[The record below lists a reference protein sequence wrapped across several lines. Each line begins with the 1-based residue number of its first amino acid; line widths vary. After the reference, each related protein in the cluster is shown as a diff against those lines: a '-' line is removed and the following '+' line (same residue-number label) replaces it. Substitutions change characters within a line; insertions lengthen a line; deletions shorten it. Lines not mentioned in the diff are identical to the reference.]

1 MTVKLSALPLVG
13 KASRVAAGAARTVR
27 KTAEYSE
34 LSRLFAENSHVWG
47 WLRTESRIMP
57 ITGTAE
63 PGPQPAGLS
72 SKRRNLIAA
81 CLAHAL
87 HDGYTDGL
95 YAFLP
100 AWQSQFG
107 LSYAGIAIVRALY
120 FGPMGALQMPAN
132 RLLRTLSPCAALVVS
147 TLVAAVGFVFMAA
160 PLGFAGLCVGL
171 VVAGA
176 GSSVQHPRGSL
187 LVAET
192 YAAAAR
198 RPLGILQLLGRS
210 REGDHPCRRRAV
222 VADPR
227 LAPVVGLLALLG
239 LGVTLAL
246 LTLSPRVTLAAPS
259 GARAFP
265 GGRGRSGF
273 AWLMTIGAFD
283 TATRMGYLLFLPFLI
298 HARGGASASVGLGLS
313 LLFIGGA
320 LGKATCGWLGEQL
333 GVVRA
338 VIATRDRHS
347 AADHRHAAHA
357 ACGDV
362 SSPSAARIV
371 LYGTSS
377 VLYGL
382 RRARSRW
389 RRGPSFRAFLHRGD

>member
-1 MTVKLSALPLVG
+1 
-13 KASRVAAGAARTVR
+13 
-27 KTAEYSE
+27 
-34 LSRLFAENSHVWG
+34 
-47 WLRTESRIMP
+47 MP
-57 ITGTAE
+57 ITATAE
-63 PGPQPAGLS
+63 PDPQPAGLS

-132 RLLRTLSPCAALVVS
+132 RLLRTLWPCAALVVS

-198 RPLGILQLLGRS
+198 RPLGIYNFSGDLGKATVPAIVALLL
-210 REGDHPCRRRAV
+210 PL
-222 VADPR
+222 
-227 LAPVVGLLALLG
+227 LAWRPVVGLLALLG

-273 AWLMTIGAFD
+273 AWLMTSAPSIRRHAWAICSFS
-283 TATRMGYLLFLPFLI
+283 PFSFTP
-298 HARGGASASVGLGLS
+298 AGEPRPPSVSAYRCSS
-313 LLFIGGA
+313 
-320 LGKATCGWLGEQL
+320 
-333 GVVRA
+333 
-338 VIATRDRHS
+338 S
-347 AADHRHAAHA
+347 AAHSGRRLAAGLA
-357 ACGDV
+357 SIWASFAL
-362 SSPSAARIV
+362 SSQPRPSQRC
-371 LYGTSS
+371 
-377 VLYGL
+377 
-382 RRARSRW
+382 
-389 RRGPSFRAFLHRGD
+389 